1 MIPQQTSVFRSIPIV
16 AFYETGAKHL
26 ITHPKQGASHANYAR
41 LFRSKPLIFVR
52 RGVSYCNAV
61 ARATAAL
68 LGRFLPR
75 LGPLATRERPLFLP
89 FAFSNSTQPPRRDR
103 DAAHRVEFRRAGA
116 PQLPYLRQAA
126 GSRRYVG
133 SAVRP
138 CKARD

>member
-89 FAFSNSTQPPRRDR
+89 FAFSNSTQPPPSSR
-103 DAAHRVEFRRAGA
+103 
-116 PQLPYLRQAA
+116 QLLSSNRSLPIQWEARICEQWWLPAL
-126 GSRRYVG
+126 
-133 SAVRP
+133 SALLLVIGLL
-138 CKARD
+138 